1 MPSLQRKYQDFLI
14 QSLHI
19 YLTFATMMYN
29 HLLINHL
36 PIFATL
42 FGIILV
48 VVSLVIKNSVL
59 RITALSMLAVGGL
72 SFYPAFETGEGAH
85 HEIEKRADFDKPA
98 HHAMHEHEETAEF
111 AMPFVLGMGLLAI
124 AGIVL
129 EARKSKYSQIL
140 AGVIGALGIAVVF
153 MLAQV
158 NNTGGQIRHPE
169 IRKATTETPK
179 STKDDD

>member
-1 MPSLQRKYQDFLI
+1 
-14 QSLHI
+14 
-19 YLTFATMMYN
+19 
-29 HLLINHL
+29 
-36 PIFATL
+36 
-42 FGIILV
+42 
-48 VVSLVIKNSVL
+48 
-59 RITALSMLAVGGL
+59 
-72 SFYPAFETGEGAH
+72 
-85 HEIEKRADFDKPA
+85 
-98 HHAMHEHEETAEF
+98 MHEHEETAEF
-111 AMPFVLGMGLLAI
+111 AMPFVLAMGLLAI